1 MLISFGMWV
10 FSREEKGGN
19 TLRILVA
26 TDCHLGYLEKDE
38 VRRFDSFDTFE
49 EICSLAEKN
58 KVHSLCV
65 HHLFC
70 DALHVVIYERL
81 QCFSESKLL
90 NTLQWVLVTYLHIYS
105 PIVLLAIYI
114 RL

>member
-49 EICSLAEKN
+49 EICSLAEKTRFI
-58 KVHSLCV
+58 LCV
-65 HHLFC
+65 CTISFAMHYML
-70 DALHVVIYERL
+70 
-81 QCFSESKLL
+81 
-90 NTLQWVLVTYLHIYS
+90 
-105 PIVLLAIYI
+105 
-114 RL
+114 